1 MERNVVFSNLRKHI
15 LPDQWVKTVAVDF
28 PKVHSLLLSM
38 ISNKPEDRPTAPA
51 VVQLIQSIL
60 EGFTISSLDKRDYEG
75 SILLRVEIM
84 FRENGLHQT
93 MDLLRQAALPNLI
106 DIVQYGL
113 RSSTNKGQMK
123 SIMEFAIVPRPQ
135 QPKNAPQCSITCLG
149 ELLVKT
155 LSENPEVLLIRHIR
169 HNYEL
174 HINQ

>member
-1 MERNVVFSNLRKHI
+1 MERNIVLSKLRNHI
-15 LPDQWVKTVAVDF
+15 VPDQWLETVAVDF
-28 PKVHSLLLSM
+28 PKLQSLLLSM
-38 ISNKPEDRPTAPA
+38 ISNKPEDRPTAQA
-51 VVQLIQSIL
+51 VVQRIQSIL

-106 DIVQYGL
+106 DVVQYGL
-113 RSSTNKGQMK
+113 RSSSNKGPMK

-135 QPKNAPQCSITCLG
+135 QPEDAPERSRTSIG

-155 LSENPEVLLIRHIR
+155 LSENPQVLLIRQVSASK
-169 HNYEL
+169 YT
-174 HINQ
+174 